1 MAQIIDG
8 KAIAAEIRRE
18 IAAEVAE
25 LSSAHNIVSP
35 FPPAS
40 TFHRTNQPIT
50 ELRIGVATLTL
61 TLIWFL
67 LLLLLSQ
74 VPGLAVVIVGSRKD
88 SQTYVLMK
96 RKACAEAGIRS
107 VDVDLPEDIS
117 EAALVAEVHRLN
129 ADPSVHGIAFAS
141 NRIAPFVF

>member
-25 LSSAHNIVSP
+25 LSSAHNIVSS

-40 TFHRTNQPIT
+40 TFHRTNQPTT
-50 ELRIGVATLTL
+50 ELRIGVATLT

-141 NRIAPFVF
+141 N

>member
-25 LSSAHNIVSP
+25 LSSAHNIVSS

-61 TLIWFL
+61 IRFL
-67 LLLLLSQ
+67 LLLLLS
-74 VPGLAVVIVGSRKD
+74 
-88 SQTYVLMK
+88 
-96 RKACAEAGIRS
+96 
-107 VDVDLPEDIS
+107 
-117 EAALVAEVHRLN
+117 
-129 ADPSVHGIAFAS
+129 
-141 NRIAPFVF
+141 